1 MREGGCFLEQDEAA
15 AKALRWNAF
24 KYRGVIVTILLCRN
38 FGLERFKDGTK
49 KLFVKSAR

>member
-15 AKALRWNAF
+15 AKAFAMEF